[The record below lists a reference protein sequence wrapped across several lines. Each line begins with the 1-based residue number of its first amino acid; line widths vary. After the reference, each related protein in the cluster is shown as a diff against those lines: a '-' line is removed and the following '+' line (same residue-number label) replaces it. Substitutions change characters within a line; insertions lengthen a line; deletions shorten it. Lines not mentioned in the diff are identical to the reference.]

1 MLGNLS
7 NEITT
12 QLNAEDLL
20 EASIN
25 ETSTGINQVIDS
37 KMSSLKEDLKE
48 EISKIM
54 QDVKQNIL
62 DKLTKENKKLRNR
75 VTVLEDETDHL
86 YDKVYE
92 LEKVVHNMN
101 QYGRKN
107 NIEIR
112 GIPDGVTNEELENTT
127 INILNNLVEIPISV
141 TEVEACHRM
150 KGGIEGSKDTILR
163 FNNRKRSDEV
173 KNNNRS
179 KTRSLDLREFGS
191 DKELY
196 INDNLCPYYKLLAY
210 KCRALK
216 RINLIDSVN
225 VQDGLIKILIRGRF
239 YIINHETELMNMF
252 PKIDFIYL

>member
-1 MLGNLS
+1 MS
-7 NEITT
+7 QNE
-12 QLNAEDLL
+12 
-20 EASIN
+20 
-25 ETSTGINQVIDS
+25 
-37 KMSSLKEDLKE
+37 
-48 EISKIM
+48 
-54 QDVKQNIL
+54 
-62 DKLTKENKKLRNR
+62 R
-75 VTVLEDETDHL
+75 
-86 YDKVYE
+86 
-92 LEKVVHNMN
+92 
-101 QYGRKN
+101 
-107 NIEIR
+107 
-112 GIPDGVTNEELENTT
+112 
-127 INILNNLVEIPISV
+127 
-141 TEVEACHRM
+141 
-150 KGGIEGSKDTILR
+150 GIEGSKDTILR
-163 FNNRKRSDEV
+163 FNNRKRSGEV